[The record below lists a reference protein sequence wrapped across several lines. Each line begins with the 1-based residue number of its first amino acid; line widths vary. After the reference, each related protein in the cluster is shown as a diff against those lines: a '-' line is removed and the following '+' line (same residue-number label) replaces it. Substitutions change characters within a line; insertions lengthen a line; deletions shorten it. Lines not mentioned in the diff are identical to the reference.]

1 MIFNDKIS
9 IIEGGVFLFDLD
21 KKAENRLTLKAI
33 FIVALLITSVIIYL
47 NSTHA
52 ILGHS
57 YRDVYFY
64 LIESLRMSG
73 VSIGGY
79 AYVNYLP
86 PFVPFLTSILFRLG
100 FVSETSIFIS
110 SGVFFFIGIM
120 GMFKLLRLRFNNFYS
135 FFGAFLYATLLIN
148 IKWVGNGTL
157 DIPFVAL
164 MIWALYFFIQGMEKN
179 QKYFYLAFPL
189 GVLSFFTKYTGAII
203 FGIMILYFMSR
214 TKIAFNIQKYFKNI
228 CGGIIAG
235 IITSIPFFA
244 YFFLNN
250 IPLGFLNQA
259 QEVSS
264 ESSLATNSAGHAVGN
279 DLFYYLSGLTSNIS
293 LNENFALIFLAI
305 TLIGVILMIYMFG
318 GTFKNSYFKIKD
330 TESLIYKYTVPAR
343 IFYVLI
349 LVSFIMV
356 VASFFTAS
364 LFSFVYSEMLL
375 FLGMFIL
382 AYSLTKV
389 IINYDE
395 VDNVWLSTYPY
406 LAINI
411 AMAGLF
417 LSYLIFFS
425 AHLTKADRYFTAMAP
440 GFIYL
445 VTLSVEILLNRIKG
459 FEIKKFNLKYLIP
472 IVLMMLMLSAT
483 MTFFDYYSNDSMVLD
498 ERAAADWISD
508 KEGVIFSDRGPI
520 FTWYLQKE
528 VGYANSIDNAKLDG
542 LLINESVDYYI
553 SSENVNLTG
562 YVPIKEFG
570 DTTTVYKK
578 NY

>member
-1 MIFNDKIS
+1 M
-9 IIEGGVFLFDLD
+9 FDLD
-21 KKAENRLTLKAI
+21 IKTENRITLKVI
-33 FIVALLITSVIIYL
+33 FLFAFILTAVIIYL

-86 PFVPFLTSILFRLG
+86 PFIPFLTSLLFRLG
-100 FVSETSIFIS
+100 FVSETSIFITT
-110 SGVFFFIGIM
+110 GIFFFIGIM
-120 GMFKLLRLRFNNFYS
+120 GMFKILRLRFNNFYS
-135 FFGAFLYATLLIN
+135 FFGAFLYATLIIN
-148 IKWVGNGTL
+148 VKWVGNGTL

-203 FGIMILYFMSR
+203 FGVMILYFMSR

-228 CGGIIAG
+228 FGGVVAG
-235 IITSIPFFA
+235 IITAIPFFA

-264 ESSLATNSAGHAVGN
+264 ESSLTSTHAGQLVGN
-279 DLFYYLSGLTSNIS
+279 DLFYYVKGLNYNIS
-293 LNENFALIFLAI
+293 ANNDFVALCVLLVAI
-305 TLIGVILMIYMFG
+305 IGIILIIYMFG
-318 GTFKNSYFKIKD
+318 GTIKNSYFKIKD
-330 TESLIYKYTVPAR
+330 TQSLIYKYTVPAK
-343 IFYVLI
+343 IFYVFI
-349 LVSFIMV
+349 VISFIMV
-356 VASFFTAS
+356 ILSFFTAS
-364 LFSFVYSEMLL
+364 LFSFVYSEVLL
-375 FLGMFIL
+375 FTGMFIL

-417 LSYLIFFS
+417 LAYFIFFS
-425 AHLTKADRYFTAMAP
+425 AHLTKADRYFTSMAP
-440 GFIYL
+440 GFIFL
-445 VTLSVEILLNRIKG
+445 ITLSVEILLNRIKG
-459 FEIKKFNLKYLIP
+459 FKIKNFNLKYLIP
-472 IVLMMLMLSAT
+472 IVLMLMMLFAT
-483 MTFFDYYSNDSMVLD
+483 ADYLTGVNDEDLVLE
-498 ERAAADWISD
+498 ERATADWLSD
-508 KEGVIFSDRGPI
+508 KDGIIFSERGPI
-520 FTWYLQKE
+520 YTWYLQKE
-528 VGYANSIDNAKLDG
+528 VNYTPYARNMPALSYQLTNA
-542 LLINESVDYYI
+542 SADYYI
-553 SSENVNLTG
+553 GTDMINVSG
-562 YVPIKEFG
+562 YNPVKEFG
-570 DTTTVYKK
+570 HVIIYQKDF
-578 NY
+578 

>member
-1 MIFNDKIS
+1 M
-9 IIEGGVFLFDLD
+9 FDLD
-21 KKAENRLTLKAI
+21 KKRENRLTLTVICI
-33 FIVALLITSVIIYL
+33 FALIITGVIIYL

-64 LIESLRMSG
+64 LIESLRLSG

-100 FVSETSIFIS
+100 FVSETSIFIT
-110 SGVFFFIGIM
+110 SGIFYFIGII

-135 FFGAFLYATLLIN
+135 FFGAFLYATLIIN

-179 QKYFYLAFPL
+179 QLYFYLAFPL
-189 GVLSFFTKYTGAII
+189 GVLSFFTKYTGALI
-203 FGIMILYFMSR
+203 FAVMILYFMSR
-214 TKIAFNIQKYFKNI
+214 TRIVFNIKKYFKHI
-228 CGGIIAG
+228 SGGVIVG
-235 IITSIPFFA
+235 VITSIPFFA

-264 ESSLATNSAGHAVGN
+264 ESSLTSTHAGQLIGN
-279 DLFYYLSGLTSNIS
+279 DLFYYFNGLTYNIS
-293 LNENFALIFLAI
+293 ANNKFIAMLLLI
-305 TLIGVILMIYMFG
+305 VMILGILLMLYIFG
-318 GTFKNSYFKIKD
+318 KSLKNSYFKIKD
-330 TESLIYKYTVPAR
+330 TKSLIYKYPVPTR
-343 IFYVLI
+343 IFYISIVI
-349 LVSFIMV
+349 SLVMV
-356 VASFFTAS
+356 VLSFFTAS

-389 IINYDE
+389 IITYDE

-411 AMAGLF
+411 AMVGLF

-425 AHLTKADRYFTAMAP
+425 AHLTKADRYFTSMAP
-440 GFIYL
+440 GFIFI

-459 FEIKKFNLKYLIP
+459 IKFRRFNLKYAIP
-472 IVLMMLMLSAT
+472 IILMLLMLFST
-483 MTFFDYYSNDSMVLD
+483 VDYLDGYSNEDLVLN
-498 ERAAADWISD
+498 ERQAADWISD
-508 KEGVIFSDRGPI
+508 KEGIIFSDRGPI
-520 FTWYLQKE
+520 YTWYLQKE
-528 VGYANSIDNAKLDG
+528 INYTSNAFNGTILNSE
-542 LLINESVDYYI
+542 LINASADYYI
-553 SSENVNLTG
+553 GMEKVNLTD
-562 YVPIKEFG
+562 YSPVKEFG
-570 DTTTVYKK
+570 QVTIYQR
-578 NY
+578 NN

>member
-1 MIFNDKIS
+1 MNYKIYV
-9 IIEGGVFLFDLD
+9 IEGFALLDLD
-21 KKAENRLTLKAI
+21 KRTENRLTLKVI
-33 FIVALLITSVIIYL
+33 FLFALVITGVIIYL

-64 LIESLRMSG
+64 LIEALRMSG
-73 VSIGGY
+73 VDIGGY

-86 PFVPFLTSILFRLG
+86 PFIPFLTSILFRLG
-100 FVSETSIFIS
+100 FVSEISIFIT
-110 SGVFFFIGIM
+110 SGIFFLIGIM

-135 FFGAFLYATLLIN
+135 FFGAFLYATLFIN

-203 FGIMILYFMSR
+203 FGVMILYFMSR
-214 TKIAFNIQKYFKNI
+214 TRIAFNIQKYFKNI
-228 CGGIIAG
+228 FGGIIAG
-235 IITSIPFFA
+235 VVTSIPFFA
-244 YFFLNN
+244 YFVLND

-264 ESSLATNSAGHAVGN
+264 ESSLTSTHAGQLVGN
-279 DLFYYLSGLTSNIS
+279 DLFFYIRGLIYNIS
-293 LNENFALIFLAI
+293 ANDYVVAVIVLAVTVVGIILI
-305 TLIGVILMIYMFG
+305 IYMFG
-318 GTFKNSYFKIKD
+318 GTFKNSYFKIRD
-330 TESLIYKYTVPAR
+330 TKSLIYKYEVPAK
-343 IFYVLI
+343 IFYVFI
-349 LVSFIMV
+349 IVSFLMV
-356 VASFFTAS
+356 IASFFTAS

-382 AYSLTKV
+382 AYALTKV

-411 AMAGLF
+411 AMSGLF
-417 LSYLIFFS
+417 LAYLIFFS
-425 AHLTKADRYFTAMAP
+425 AHLTKADRYFTSMAP
-440 GFIYL
+440 GFVYL
-445 VTLSVEILLNRIKG
+445 VTLSVEILLNRFRGIK
-459 FEIKKFNLKYLIP
+459 IRKFNLKYMIP
-472 IVLMMLMLSAT
+472 IILMLLMLFVAV
-483 MTFFDYYSNDSMVLD
+483 DYLDGYNDDGLVLN
-498 ERAAADWISD
+498 ERATADWMEG
-508 KEGVIFSDRGPI
+508 KEGIIFSDRGPI
-520 FTWYLQKE
+520 YTWYLQKE
-528 VGYANSIDNAKLDG
+528 VNYTSNSRNSILLSQQLTNA
-542 LLINESVDYYI
+542 SADYYI
-553 SSENVNLTG
+553 GMDKVNLTG
-562 YVPIKEFG
+562 YDQVKEFG
-570 DTTTVYKK
+570 HVTVYQK

>member
-1 MIFNDKIS
+1 MIY
-9 IIEGGVFLFDLD
+9 FDNR
-21 KKAENRLTLKAI
+21 AENRLTLKMI
-33 FIVALLITSVIIYL
+33 FIVALIMTAVIIYL

-52 ILGHS
+52 LLGHS
-57 YRDVYFY
+57 FRDVYFY

-73 VSIGGY
+73 VSIEGY

-120 GMFKLLRLRFNNFYS
+120 GMFKILRLRFNNFYS
-135 FFGAFLYATLLIN
+135 FFGAFLYATLFIN
-148 IKWVGNGTL
+148 IRWVGNGTL

-203 FGIMILYFMSR
+203 FGVMILYFMSR
-214 TKIAFNIQKYFKNI
+214 TRIAFNIQKYFKNI
-228 CGGIIAG
+228 FGGIVAG
-235 IITSIPFFA
+235 IITSVPFFA
-244 YFFLNN
+244 YFFLND

-264 ESSLATNSAGHAVGN
+264 ESSVAANSPVGAAGN
-279 DLFYYLSGLTSNIS
+279 DLFYYISGLTSNIS
-293 LNENFALIFLAI
+293 LNETYALIILAVTI
-305 TLIGVILMIYMFG
+305 IGIVLMMYMFG
-318 GTFKNSYFKIKD
+318 GTFKNSYFRIKD
-330 TESLIYKYTVPAR
+330 TKSLIYKYEVPAK

-349 LVSFIMV
+349 LISFIMIIT
-356 VASFFTAS
+356 SFFTAS
-364 LFSFVYSEMLL
+364 LFSFVFSEILL

-395 VDNVWLSTYPY
+395 VDNVWLSTYPF

-411 AMAGLF
+411 AMTGLF
-417 LSYLIFFS
+417 MSYLIFYS

-459 FEIKKFNLKYLIP
+459 FEIKKFNLKYIIP
-472 IVLMMLMLSAT
+472 IVLMILMLSAT
-483 MTFFDYYSNDSMVLD
+483 ITFFYSYSDDAMVLD
-498 ERAAADWISD
+498 ERAAAEWISD
-508 KEGVIFSDRGPI
+508 KDGVVFSDRGPI

-528 VGYANSIDNAKLDG
+528 VGYTSSIGNNYLDEQ
-542 LLINESVDYYI
+542 LIGEGADYYI
-553 SSENVNLTG
+553 ASEDVNLTS
-562 YVPIKEFG
+562 YSPVRQFG
-570 DTTTVYKK
+570 NTTTVYQRI
-578 NY
+578 

>member
-1 MIFNDKIS
+1 M
-9 IIEGGVFLFDLD
+9 FDLD
-21 KKAENRLTLKAI
+21 KRTENRLTLKVI
-33 FIVALLITSVIIYL
+33 FLFALVITAVIIYL

-73 VSIGGY
+73 VDIAGY

-86 PFVPFLTSILFRLG
+86 PFIPFLTSLLFRMG
-100 FVSETSIFIS
+100 FVSETSIFIT
-110 SGVFFFIGIM
+110 SGIFFFIGIM

-135 FFGAFLYATLLIN
+135 FFGSFLYATMFIN
-148 IKWVGNGTL
+148 LKWVANGTL

-164 MIWALYFFIQGMEKN
+164 MVWALYFFIQGMEKN

-203 FGIMILYFMSR
+203 FGVMILYFMSR
-214 TKIAFNIQKYFKNI
+214 TRIAFNIKKYFKNI
-228 CGGIIAG
+228 FGGIIAG

-244 YFFLNN
+244 YFIVNN

-264 ESSLATNSAGHAVGN
+264 ESSLSTTHAGQLVGN
-279 DLFYYLSGLTSNIS
+279 DLFFYIKGLIYNLGADNS
-293 LNENFALIFLAI
+293 
-305 TLIGVILMIYMFG
+305 LIGMLVLLIVILGMIFTIYMFAK
-318 GTFKNSYFKIKD
+318 TFKGSYRKIKD
-330 TESLIYKYTVPAR
+330 EKSLIYKYPVPAK

-349 LVSFIMV
+349 IISFVMVIM
-356 VASFFTAS
+356 SFFTAS
-364 LFSFVYSEMLL
+364 LFSFVYSEILL
-375 FLGMFIL
+375 FSGMFIL

-417 LSYLIFFS
+417 LAYLIFFS
-425 AHLTKADRYFTAMAP
+425 AHLTKADRYFTSMAP
-440 GFIYL
+440 GFVFL
-445 VTLSVEILLNRIKG
+445 ATLSIEIMLNRIPT
-459 FEIKKFNLKYLIP
+459 IKVKNFNLKYIIP
-472 IVLMMLMLSAT
+472 IVLMVLMLFSAVNFLT
-483 MTFFDYYSNDSMVLD
+483 DYSDDGLVFN
-498 ERAAADWISD
+498 ERAAANWID
-508 KEGVIFSDRGPI
+508 GKEGIIYSDRAPI
-520 FTWYLQKE
+520 YTWYLQKE
-528 VGYANSIDNAKLDG
+528 VKYPSNTRNNYLLSEE
-542 LLINESVDYYI
+542 LINGSAEYYVGMDK
-553 SSENVNLTG
+553 VNLTG
-562 YVPIKEFG
+562 YTQVKELG
-570 DTTTVYKK
+570 HVTIYQKDY
-578 NY
+578 